1 MHRNDVC
8 LAASAKLMSH
18 GFGLGLHVS
27 DGSGFIER
35 NYAVGALSR
44 CSVNS

>member
-8 LAASAKLMSH
+8 LSASPQLMS
-18 GFGLGLHVS
+18 GGAGLGLHVS
-27 DGSGFIER
+27 DGYGFIER

>member
-8 LAASAKLMSH
+8 LAASAELMSH
-18 GFGLGLHVS
+18 EFGLGLHVS
-27 DGSGFIER
+27 DRSGFIER
-35 NYAVGALSR
+35 NYAVGALNR